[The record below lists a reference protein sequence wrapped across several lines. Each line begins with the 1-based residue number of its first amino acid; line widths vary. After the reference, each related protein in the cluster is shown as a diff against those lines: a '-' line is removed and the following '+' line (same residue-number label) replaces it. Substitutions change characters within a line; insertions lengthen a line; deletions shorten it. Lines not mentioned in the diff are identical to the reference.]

1 MFIKTKNLKSKIAV
15 LTLFAM
21 FLSILPGTRV
31 KAETFNLRIKIVD
44 ETGAPLEASA
54 LPSVSLEACSSPS
67 VAASQSLGG
76 GIYELAINTGVEDR
90 NCDLKITSP
99 QYLYSNIIATG
110 ELNAG
115 FQDKT
120 SSPLTLHYRTKV
132 IIKDS
137 SGNPVNDAV
146 VHHAGFSPQKISAGT
161 YYFTTSATGPLLV
174 ERSGFI
180 TESGDAN
187 TQLKSV
193 SGGTE
198 SSATV
203 IDISSNT
210 PCGTGNS
217 VPAGSYAVCSVAN
230 PTYAITV
237 KNQAGEYLTD
247 ATVRVFS
254 DMARTVLANDMM
266 AAGTSDAQKTTDSA
280 GTVKFALNG
289 GFYYVRI
296 ERIGYNDENIAF
308 NLPNGSSAQSAL
320 SLSTAG
326 ANIVSPSRSQ
336 AGLDPQSIPADG
348 ATQAVITVKIY
359 DNDATALGRREV
371 VVKSNRSEDT
381 ITPATALT
389 NSSGAVTFIVT
400 STKAGESVFT
410 ITSGSTV
417 LSTFLKAT
425 FVVSAEALNSPV
437 PSDSES
443 KVEASVSPIASNGEA
458 SITVTVKNNAGSLL
472 AGKNVYLTSSR
483 GTDDSISPSSA
494 LTDANGKAVF
504 KISSSK
510 TGTSVVTVTVGE
522 IQLKEMAI
530 ITFSPAG
537 RSSVQAGDLI
547 KSSENSAVYYYGAD
561 GKRHAFPNERV
572 YKSWYTDFSGV
583 KTISATELAGI
594 QLGKNVTYRPGIKMI
609 KLQTVPKV
617 YAIGK
622 GGVLRWVQSEELAKS
637 LYGTAWNKNIDD
649 VSDAL
654 FADYSEGSVIS
665 SASDFSPSG
674 ETTSVPRIDDSM

>member
-1 MFIKTKNLKSKIAV
+1 MFISSKNSNPRNIFLA
-15 LTLFAM
+15 LFAL
-21 FLSILPGTRV
+21 FLALLPGLPAN
-31 KAETFNLRIKIVD
+31 AETFNLRIKVVD
-44 ETGAPLEASA
+44 ETGAPFEASV
-54 LPSVSLEACSSPS
+54 LPSVSLETCSSPS
-67 VAASQSLGG
+67 VAASRSLGG
-76 GIYELAINTGVEDR
+76 GIYELAINTGAEDK
-90 NCDLKITSP
+90 NCDLRITSP

-115 FQDKT
+115 FEDKT

-132 IIKDS
+132 ILKDS
-137 SGNPVNDAV
+137 SGNSVNDAI

-180 TESGDAN
+180 TESGEVN

-193 SGGTE
+193 AGGTE

-210 PCGTGNS
+210 PCGAGNS
-217 VPAGSYAVCSVAN
+217 IPAGSYAACSVAN

-237 KNQAGEYLTD
+237 KNQAGDYLTD
-247 ATVRVFS
+247 ATVRIFS

-266 AAGTSDAQKTTDSA
+266 AAGASDAQKTTDSV
-280 GTVKFALNG
+280 GTAKFALNG

-296 ERIGYNDENIAF
+296 ERLGYNDENIAF
-308 NLPNGSSAQSAL
+308 NLPNGSSAQSAV

-336 AGLDPQSIPADG
+336 ASLDPQSIPADG

-359 DNDATALGRREV
+359 DNDSTTLGRREV

-389 NSSGAVTFIVT
+389 SSSGTVTFIVT

-425 FVVSAEALNSPV
+425 FIVSAEALSSPV

-458 SITVTVKNNAGSLL
+458 IIAVTVKNNAGALL
-472 AGKNVYLTSSR
+472 VGKNVYLTSSR

-494 LTDANGKAVF
+494 LTDSNGKAVF
-504 KISSSK
+504 KISSNK
-510 TGTSVVTVTVGE
+510 TGTSVVAVTVGE
-522 IQLKEMAI
+522 IQLKEMAV

-572 YKSWYTDFSGV
+572 YKSWYVDFSGV
-583 KTISATELAGI
+583 KTISASELADI
-594 QLGKNVTYRPGIKMI
+594 TLGKNVTYKPGVKMI

-617 YAIGK
+617 YAIGR
-622 GGVLRWVQSEELAKS
+622 GGVLRWVQSEELARS
-637 LYGTAWNKNIDD
+637 LYGADWNKKIDD

-654 FADYSEGSVIS
+654 FTDYMEGSVIS

-674 ETTSVPRIDDSM
+674 ETASVSLIDDNM